1 MSYIYQKEEGSM
13 AKNYVYKSKLYEVLK
28 AKGMR
33 LSGDAIDAVDD
44 MVEDAIKKAA
54 ERAKANGRKTV
65 KGCDF

>member
-1 MSYIYQKEEGSM
+1 M

-33 LSGDAIDAVDD
+33 LSGDAIDAVDE
-44 MVEDAIKKAA
+44 MVEEAIKKAA

>member
-1 MSYIYQKEEGSM
+1 M
-13 AKNYVYKSKLYEVLK
+13 AKNYVYKSKMYEVLK
-28 AKGMR
+28 AQGMR
-33 LSGDAIDAVDD
+33 LSGDAIDAVDE

>member
-1 MSYIYQKEEGSM
+1 M

-33 LSGDAIDAVDD
+33 LSGDAINAVDD
-44 MVEDAIKKAA
+44 MVEEAIKKAA

>member
-1 MSYIYQKEEGSM
+1 M
-13 AKNYVYKSKLYEVLK
+13 AKNYVYKSKLHEVLK

-44 MVEDAIKKAA
+44 MVEEAIKKAA

-65 KGCDF
+65 KGSDF

>member
-1 MSYIYQKEEGSM
+1 M

-28 AKGMR
+28 ATGMR
-33 LSGDAIDAVDD
+33 LSGDAIDAVDE